1 MLILLRIQDTQGN
14 LGICHHSHC
23 DTANQVGHWGHLD
36 KEKKGTGHLCWT
48 AGEPN
53 NAETHHDRRL
63 LPGCQGCQ
71 HYLHGEMEISYL
83 THLACLWNLHHMGL
97 PDQHLGISFW
107 ERWGTSQF
115 ALLPFHCQ
123 KGPHWGS
130 LLTPSNKHGFSLVAL
145 ISLNLAQNT
154 LLLMGT
160 MTWHLY
166 TNSLESL
173 STSKKVHTPY
183 FRVNRVKYCLIFV
196 AFICTVTWF
205 QKDQPCH
212 WQWKVQPLFRVR
224 DVEVEE
230 GAGGAEQQKSWWFG
244 KA

>member
-23 DTANQVGHWGHLD
+23 DTAHQVWLLGHLD
-36 KEKKGTGHLCWT
+36 KEKKGIGHLCWT
-48 AGEPN
+48 ADEPN

-63 LPGCQGCQ
+63 LPGCQECQ
-71 HYLHGEMEISYL
+71 DYLHGEMKISYL
-83 THLACLWNLHHMGL
+83 THLACLWNLHHLGL

-115 ALLPFHCQ
+115 ALLHCLSIVRLATLGLIADSQ
-123 KGPHWGS
+123 QQAWVFSGCSDFLKFGPKYTTANGH
-130 LLTPSNKHGFSLVAL
+130 
-145 ISLNLAQNT
+145 
-154 LLLMGT
+154 
-160 MTWHLY
+160 WHLF

-173 STSKKVHTPY
+173 ATSKKDHIPY

-196 AFICTVTWF
+196 AFICTFPWF

-224 DVEVEE
+224 DVEMEE
-230 GAGGAEQQKSWWFG
+230 GAGGLVKLNLNLHIMH
-244 KA
+244 